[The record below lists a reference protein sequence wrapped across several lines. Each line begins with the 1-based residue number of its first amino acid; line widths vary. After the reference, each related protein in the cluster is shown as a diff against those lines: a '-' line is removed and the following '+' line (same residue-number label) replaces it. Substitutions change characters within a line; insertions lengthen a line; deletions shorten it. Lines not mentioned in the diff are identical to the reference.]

1 MGFGPLGGQEMV
13 FIFLLALVL
22 FGPKKLPE
30 IARTVGKAI
39 NEFRRAS
46 SELKT
51 TFDREMS
58 SLESES
64 RELKEI
70 GAAIRQDTYNYN
82 YDYSSYEATYEGAYS
97 SEEYESH
104 PAITAG
110 ESAPQDA
117 ELTTAEVKAIAA
129 PEGTVAQG
137 DPSIH
142 AGHATD
148 SESAKPEP
156 VQASTEH
163 HPDDA
168 ATILGT
174 STL

>member
-1 MGFGPLGGQEMV
+1 MLTVGTQEMV

-46 SELKT
+46 NELKA

-70 GAAIRQDTYNYN
+70 GASIRQEAYNYN
-82 YDYSSYEATYEGAYS
+82 YDYSSYEATYEGAYTG
-97 SEEYESH
+97 EEYESH

-117 ELTTAEVKAIAA
+117 ELTSAQP
-129 PEGTVAQG
+129 PEGTVAHG
-137 DPSIH
+137 TEP
-142 AGHATD
+142 AALEPGHPQALEPGHGEK
-148 SESAKPEP
+148 SEPPA
-156 VQASTEH
+156 AEH
-163 HPDDA
+163 SDDA
-168 ATILGT
+168 PIIGSIL
-174 STL
+174 

>member
-1 MGFGPLGGQEMV
+1 MLTVGPQEMV
-13 FIFLLALVL
+13 FIFILALVL

-46 SELKT
+46 SELKA

-70 GAAIRQDTYNYN
+70 GNSIRQEAYNYN

-97 SEEYESH
+97 AEEYESH

-117 ELTTAEVKAIAA
+117 ELTTAEAKAIAA

-137 DPSIH
+137 DAPLH
-142 AGHATD
+142 AGSAAD
-148 SESAKPEP
+148 PESAKPEAI
-156 VQASTEH
+156 QASTEH
-163 HPDDA
+163 GQDDA
-168 ATILGT
+168 TTILGT